1 MTRHGTI
8 RLVLCLSL
16 FAVLVGYCPELL
28 ARDPQNCLFCH
39 KYRRLRVYDDKG
51 TLNNYYVDTG
61 LFNQS
66 IHRSVTCIGCHS
78 DISKVPHGEVEHV
91 DCAKVCHLDRFAV
104 MTGENFSH
112 SEVAHNLQQS
122 VHGVKPDDPPE
133 VTQLK
138 PDCKYCHLN
147 DLYTLPEELPTD
159 EVLKRC
165 RNCHKEEGL
174 HDVFTHISHRFKLKT
189 SRPPL
194 EIVELCSSCH
204 ADRDFHTVMG
214 FTGPKAEAVETYKET
229 IHYRILQL
237 GGKDTANC
245 ISCHASESIHDI
257 RPPTDP
263 QSSIYPARRY
273 ETCRAGECHPGASPM
288 ISSVDSHLS
297 KHKDKGP
304 EIRIVEIIMEGVM
317 FITLFFLFTLM
328 GMETYR
334 RLRNKDARFFRWR
347 RQPKPLLRTDLAD
360 HRSRLRLP
368 NLHRYVTF
376 NPKGDYPRYSLHIVI
391 NHTLMVIA
399 FTVSV
404 ITGLP
409 LFFHN
414 SALSHQIIDIMGG
427 ITTTRFIHRLSAIL
441 FTADC
446 IYHLLVLLGGTL
458 KRMLQGS
465 FDVRR
470 TQVPLLK
477 DVRDLYHD
485 FRYFLGLSKTRPPME
500 KFMYKQKVHY
510 LAMVWGC
517 SVLTL
522 SGCCL
527 LFPELMVKY
536 LPFPR
541 VSFNIL
547 RLMHAE
553 ESVLAFLVI
562 TLWHM
567 YNVHIAPGRFP
578 VQWTFW
584 NGKIN
589 KDHQIEEHYLEYE
602 RQVKE
607 GIAQDEEARLPRMLS
622 APADSRASEAIKKS
636 SLEAWLIFI
645 LVLVLAGGASGY
657 LTFRV
662 QFEKKKEP
670 PAAKTVQASY
680 QTLRVKDQERKQLH
694 DHFHLTTEDRNLEA
708 WAEKDACII
717 CHSPYPHGKKSKAK
731 ALMNLHTEFL
741 TCQSCHIK
749 IDQGEEMR
757 FGWINPTGF
766 KPTGKPYGTTIDLQ
780 TGMFVQTD
788 DHYSKLTPFRKAN
801 GVWGPVIPQTAA
813 DLDLKPTVD
822 YSHIED
828 WKKYHTE
835 TELEEFVRCSS
846 CHSPAG
852 ILDFAGL
859 GFEPARVNQL
869 ERLEVSGMFTNYEV
883 FYFPDLFKDKF

>member
-1 MTRHGTI
+1 
-8 RLVLCLSL
+8 
-16 FAVLVGYCPELL
+16 
-28 ARDPQNCLFCH
+28 
-39 KYRRLRVYDDKG
+39 
-51 TLNNYYVDTG
+51 
-61 LFNQS
+61 
-66 IHRSVTCIGCHS
+66 
-78 DISKVPHGEVEHV
+78 
-91 DCAKVCHLDRFAV
+91 
-104 MTGENFSH
+104 
-112 SEVAHNLQQS
+112 
-122 VHGVKPDDPPE
+122 
-133 VTQLK
+133 
-138 PDCKYCHLN
+138 
-147 DLYTLPEELPTD
+147 
-159 EVLKRC
+159 
-165 RNCHKEEGL
+165 
-174 HDVFTHISHRFKLKT
+174 
-189 SRPPL
+189 
-194 EIVELCSSCH
+194 
-204 ADRDFHTVMG
+204 
-214 FTGPKAEAVETYKET
+214 
-229 IHYRILQL
+229 
-237 GGKDTANC
+237 
-245 ISCHASESIHDI
+245 
-257 RPPTDP
+257 
-263 QSSIYPARRY
+263 
-273 ETCRAGECHPGASPM
+273 
-288 ISSVDSHLS
+288 
-297 KHKDKGP
+297 
-304 EIRIVEIIMEGVM
+304 
-317 FITLFFLFTLM
+317 M

-334 RLRNKDARFFRWR
+334 RLRNKDARFFRWLR
-347 RQPKPLLRTDLAD
+347 KPQLLLRADLEEKG
-360 HRSRLRLP
+360 SRLRIS
-368 NLHRYVTF
+368 NLHRFVTF
-376 NPKGDYPRYSLHIVI
+376 NPKGDYPRYSMHIVI

-414 SALSHQIIDIMGG
+414 SALSHEIIDIMGG
-427 ITTTRFIHRLSAIL
+427 ITATRFIHRMSAIL

-446 IYHLLVLLGGTL
+446 AYHLLVLLCGTVKRLL
-458 KRMLQGS
+458 KGS

-470 TQVPLLK
+470 TQVPLMK
-477 DVRDLYHD
+477 DARDLYHD

-527 LFPELMVKY
+527 LFPELMVTY

-607 GIAQDEEARLPRMLS
+607 GIAQAEEERLPILS
-622 APADSRASEAIKKS
+622 AATHPHPSGIRKKFSFEA
-636 SLEAWLIFI
+636 LLVF
-645 LVLVLAGGASGY
+645 VLVLFIAASASGY
-657 LTFRV
+657 LTFWV

-670 PAAKTVQASY
+670 AVAKSVDASY

-694 DHFHLTTEDRNLEA
+694 EHFHLTTEDRNLEA
-708 WAEKDACII
+708 WAEKDGCII

-749 IDQGEEMR
+749 ITEGEKIR

-766 KPTGKPYGTTIDLQ
+766 KSTGKPFGTTIDPQ
-780 TGMFVQTD
+780 TGMFAQTD
-788 DHYSKLTPFRKAN
+788 DHYSKLTPFRN
-801 GVWGPVIPQTAA
+801 MSGVWEPVIPQTASE
-813 DLDLKPTVD
+813 LDLKPTVD

-828 WKKYHTE
+828 WEKYHE
-835 TELEEFVRCSS
+835 GTELEAFVRCSS
-846 CHSPAG
+846 CHSPGG

-869 ERLEVSGMFTNYEV
+869 EKLEVSGMFTNYEI

>member
-1 MTRHGTI
+1 
-8 RLVLCLSL
+8 
-16 FAVLVGYCPELL
+16 
-28 ARDPQNCLFCH
+28 
-39 KYRRLRVYDDKG
+39 
-51 TLNNYYVDTG
+51 
-61 LFNQS
+61 
-66 IHRSVTCIGCHS
+66 
-78 DISKVPHGEVEHV
+78 
-91 DCAKVCHLDRFAV
+91 
-104 MTGENFSH
+104 
-112 SEVAHNLQQS
+112 
-122 VHGVKPDDPPE
+122 
-133 VTQLK
+133 
-138 PDCKYCHLN
+138 
-147 DLYTLPEELPTD
+147 
-159 EVLKRC
+159 
-165 RNCHKEEGL
+165 
-174 HDVFTHISHRFKLKT
+174 
-189 SRPPL
+189 
-194 EIVELCSSCH
+194 
-204 ADRDFHTVMG
+204 
-214 FTGPKAEAVETYKET
+214 
-229 IHYRILQL
+229 
-237 GGKDTANC
+237 
-245 ISCHASESIHDI
+245 
-257 RPPTDP
+257 
-263 QSSIYPARRY
+263 
-273 ETCRAGECHPGASPM
+273 
-288 ISSVDSHLS
+288 
-297 KHKDKGP
+297 
-304 EIRIVEIIMEGVM
+304 
-317 FITLFFLFTLM
+317 M

-334 RLRNKDARFFRWR
+334 RLRNKDARFFRWLR
-347 RQPKPLLRTDLAD
+347 KPKPLFANDLAEKG
-360 HRSRLRLP
+360 SRRRVP
-368 NLHRYVTF
+368 NLHRFVTF
-376 NPKGDYPRYSLHIVI
+376 NPKGDYPRYSMHIVI

-414 SALSHQIIDIMGG
+414 SAFSHEIIDIMGG
-427 ITTTRFIHRLSAIL
+427 ITTTRFIHRMSAIL

-446 IYHLLVLLGGTL
+446 VYHLLVLLCGTV
-458 KRMLQGS
+458 KRVLQGS

-470 TQVPLLK
+470 TQFPLLK
-477 DVRDLYHD
+477 DARDLYHD

-536 LPFPR
+536 VPFPK
-541 VSFNIL
+541 VSFNVL

-607 GIAQDEEARLPRMLS
+607 GIAQAEEERLPILS
-622 APADSRASEAIKKS
+622 AAAHPHPSDISKKFSFEALLVS
-636 SLEAWLIFI
+636 I
-645 LVLVLAGGASGY
+645 LVLFIAASASGY
-657 LTFRV
+657 LTFWV
-662 QFEKKKEP
+662 QFEKEKEP
-670 PAAKTVQASY
+670 PVTKSIESSF
-680 QTLRVKDQERKQLH
+680 QTLRVKDQERKQLR

-741 TCQSCHIK
+741 TCHSCHIK
-749 IDQGEEMR
+749 IAEGEKIR

-766 KPTGKPYGTTIDLQ
+766 KPAGKPYGTTIDLQ
-780 TGMFVQTD
+780 AGFFAETD
-788 DHYSKLTPFRKAN
+788 DHYSKLTPLRNVN
-801 GVWGPVIPQTAA
+801 GEWIPVIPQTAA
-813 DLDLKPTVD
+813 ELGLKPTVD

-828 WKKYHTE
+828 WKQYHE
-835 TELEEFVRCSS
+835 GTELEEFVRCTS
-846 CHSPAG
+846 CHSPGG
-852 ILDFAGL
+852 IIDFAGL

-869 ERLEVSGMFTNYEV
+869 EKLEVSGMFTNYEV